1 MIDAAGHRYA
11 PRGMA
16 ALRMDHET
24 AVLEIPPATTTKLG
38 IRFDIP
44 AGTQLTA
51 IELHYSATSPG
62 ATESL

>member
-1 MIDAAGHRYA
+1 
-11 PRGMA
+11 
-16 ALRMDHET
+16 MDHET